1 MFLVMQQFFS
11 RLCVCLCICVK
22 DFFSHICRLRSFFF
36 SIRVHLCEKN
46 RFIFFLYAY
55 MSLFSD
61 ITYIPYYKYIILF
74 IKTKPFQVNFLFF
87 CLKSKKCGLLDRK
100 AWSAGL
106 EVRIYFDIKWSFLLN
121 HFFLFPFFLYVT
133 VCMTNSVQLFGI
145 DDRVDGQ
152 MTLRKQTNKNIYL
165 FFIERLHI
173 TDQKVRLSCSFFLLF
188 SVVTI
193 FILWF

>member
-11 RLCVCLCICVK
+11 RLCVCLCIWVT
-22 DFFSHICRLRSFFF
+22 DFFNPRTSMRKKTDLYSFYMHICRYFPILHIYHITNILFSSLKQNLFKLISFFSVWKARNVVCWIVKPDLLDWKWGFTLTSSGRFSSTISFFF
-36 SIRVHLCEKN
+36 LSFSISR
-46 RFIFFLYAY
+46 
-55 MSLFSD
+55 
-61 ITYIPYYKYIILF
+61 
-74 IKTKPFQVNFLFF
+74 
-87 CLKSKKCGLLDRK
+87 
-100 AWSAGL
+100 
-106 EVRIYFDIKWSFLLN
+106 
-121 HFFLFPFFLYVT
+121 YVWPI
-133 VCMTNSVQLFGI
+133 CQLFGI